1 MKTWNIVIL
10 LLFSNLYADIY
21 INEIMSANSNTIYDE
36 FGESSDWI
44 ELYNGGSSTVNIGG
58 YGLTD
63 NPDELYKWVFPS
75 TSIAPD
81 NHVLV
86 FASGTEI
93 ESNVQHWETIINW
106 GDTWKYFLGNFEP
119 PSTWS
124 QIEFNDSDWLE
135 GESGFGYGD
144 GDDATIVPNIISVF
158 VRKAFYI
165 DSIEDISEA
174 ILHVD
179 YDDAF
184 VAYLNGIEIARFN
197 IGNSADGPP
206 PYNQGADEWH
216 EAVIFTGGFPEMFEI
231 DLNNIPIQNGEN
243 LSLIHI

>member
-44 ELYNGGSSTVNIGG
+44 ELYNGGNSTVNIGG

-86 FASGTEI
+86 FASITRPEI
-93 ESNVQHWETIINW
+93 FPVI
-106 GDTWKYFLGNFEP
+106 P
-119 PSTWS
+119 A
-124 QIEFNDSDWLE
+124 LE
-135 GESGFGYGD
+135 ISG
-144 GDDATIVPNIISVF
+144 I
-158 VRKAFYI
+158 KK
-165 DSIEDISEA
+165 
-174 ILHVD
+174 
-179 YDDAF
+179 
-184 VAYLNGIEIARFN
+184 
-197 IGNSADGPP
+197 
-206 PYNQGADEWH
+206 
-216 EAVIFTGGFPEMFEI
+216 
-231 DLNNIPIQNGEN
+231 
-243 LSLIHI
+243 